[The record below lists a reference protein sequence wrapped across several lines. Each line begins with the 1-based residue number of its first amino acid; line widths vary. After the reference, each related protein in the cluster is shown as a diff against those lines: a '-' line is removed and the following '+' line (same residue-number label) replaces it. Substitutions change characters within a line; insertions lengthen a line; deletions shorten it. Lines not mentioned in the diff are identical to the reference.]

1 MTRLQYIKSK
11 NVWPAIKIG
20 LIYATVGALWVL
32 LSDRVLAY
40 FTTDMQVLTQ
50 IQTFK
55 GWAFILVT
63 AILIFFLVHRKLI
76 EIGKLNA
83 QLQHRVNTLESF
95 LPICANC
102 KKIRKPDSDPK
113 TMDSW
118 EHMETYISK
127 RTSSTFSHGICPE
140 CMEELYGDELR
151 KK

>member
-1 MTRLQYIKSK
+1 MISLRLIKSE
-11 NVWPAIKIG
+11 NVWPALKIG
-20 LIYATVGALWVL
+20 LIYATAGALWVL

-50 IQTFK
+50 IQTYK

-63 AILIFFLVHRKLI
+63 AVLVFFLVHRKLI

-83 QLQHRVNTLESF
+83 QLQQRVNTLESF

-113 TMDSW
+113 DMDSW
-118 EHMETYISK
+118 DHIESYISE
-127 RTSSTFSHGICPE
+127 RTSSQFSHGICPE
-140 CMEELYGDELR
+140 CREELYGDVLR